1 MVGRNCLVVYLPKG
15 RADTYR
21 YKSSIDQVS
30 FSDVPGFA
38 CETPPPCHLGPA
50 QLNPQLQSGEQLPK
64 RGLLTTLNS
73 RELGE
78 LRSIVYSS
86 LTLASHCLS

>member
-1 MVGRNCLVVYLPKG
+1 MEWLDATVLLSIYLRG
-15 RADTYR
+15 ELILIDT
-21 YKSSIDQVS
+21 KVPLTKCPLA
-30 FSDVPGFA
+30 DVPGFA
-38 CETPPPCHLGPA
+38 
-50 QLNPQLQSGEQLPK
+50 QLSSQLQSGEQLPE
-64 RGLLTTLNS
+64 RGLLATLNS